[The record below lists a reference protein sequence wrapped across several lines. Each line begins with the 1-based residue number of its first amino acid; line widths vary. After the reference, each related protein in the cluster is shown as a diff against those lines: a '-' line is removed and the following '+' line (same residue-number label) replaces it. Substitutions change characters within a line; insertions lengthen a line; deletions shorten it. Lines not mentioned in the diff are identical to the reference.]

1 MADKT
6 TKTEELIAKIEKT
19 TPSKPAA
26 APGTVA
32 AAQPVV
38 VGARHGPA
46 PMRLSKGQRKHIRR
60 LKQAGEFKPTDRRR

>member
-19 TPSKPAA
+19 TAAPKA

-32 AAQPVV
+32 AALPVV
-38 VGARHGPA
+38 VGARHVPA
-46 PMRLSKGQRKHIRR
+46 PPRLSKGQRKHIRR
-60 LKQAGEFKPTDRRR
+60 LKQAGEMKPTDRRR